1 MKKIKYFYIVSGLL
15 LVSILSSATTSTA
28 WKNGKEYVPGVE
40 TAIISIY
47 GTDYLA
53 GGSLYY
59 GTHDWIAES
68 ALELLYSVR
77 PDSEF
82 LEKLH
87 GNYLKYFFLVGTE
100 LPDREYDLFDEGQ
113 MIKKQFPTITT
124 TCGYPI
130 TKKDF
135 PSASQMYFDPITK
148 YPTYDR
154 LARKAD
160 LVYNGIKQAFEA
172 KDCERAALLIGGIM
186 HYIADATFFYHL
198 LEKEED
204 MTSWVTYAANV
215 YHVTYRTWGGL
226 GDRNAKPEPFVE
238 FFSVAEA
245 RNKITAGTSFDPHY
259 ATLIAAKDTRFGD
272 ANGEFKDANWLYDH
286 APTANDPGF
295 WEDVTGNWIKASYA
309 RMWSYSSRPTSGD
322 AKEYFDTI
330 EHNLNTAIY
339 YAATAL
345 NYILD
350 FGGYDDCECLGD
362 LPGKITNPEPR
373 KTGVKD
379 AIGLKINSFQGLMFF
394 NVAGLMSTA
403 IALALLN
410 KGDLLEEFILA

>member
-1 MKKIKYFYIVSGLL
+1 M
-15 LVSILSSATTSTA
+15 
-28 WKNGKEYVPGVE
+28 
-40 TAIISIY
+40 
-47 GTDYLA
+47 
-53 GGSLYY
+53 
-59 GTHDWIAES
+59 
-68 ALELLYSVR
+68 
-77 PDSEF
+77 
-82 LEKLH
+82 EKLH

-100 LPDREYDLFDEGQ
+100 LPDRAFDLFDEGQ

-130 TKKDF
+130 TKGDF
-135 PSASQMYFDPITK
+135 PSATQMYFDPITK

-154 LARKAD
+154 LARKAKQ
-160 LVYNGIKQAFEA
+160 VYDGVKQAFAA

-186 HYIADATFFYHL
+186 HYIADATFFYHV

-204 MTSWVTYAANV
+204 MVSWRTYATNV
-215 YHVTYRTWGGL
+215 NHVTYRIWGGL
-226 GDRNAKPEPFVE
+226 GDRNDNPPFNE

-272 ANGEFKDANWLYDH
+272 ANGEFKDAKWLYDH
-286 APTANDPGF
+286 VPTTNDPGF
-295 WEDVTGNWIKASYA
+295 WEDVTGYWVEGAYA
-309 RMWSYSSRPTSGD
+309 RTWSYSSRPTGGD

-330 EHNLNTAIY
+330 EHNLNTAVY

-362 LPGKITNPEPR
+362 MPGKIPNPDPQP
-373 KTGVKD
+373 KGIKD
-379 AIGLKINSFQGLMFF
+379 AIGIKLTSLQGLMFF

-403 IALALLN
+403 IALTLLN
-410 KGDLLEEFILA
+410 KGDLLEKLKLA